1 MPPEQTR
8 VSSWN
13 EAAPLVQVSGLE
25 QPSGAT
31 APVPPPE
38 RKAAPYVG
46 LQIGVG
52 SYTHQGGRAGN
63 EDFAACHVGQRLRQP
78 GIGAIAALADGMGG
92 AKGGRTAAEL
102 AVRGFIEG
110 CIEQPITVG
119 VPRISAKAADAV
131 NRWIYSIGRS
141 DPDLNGMACTLSAL
155 VLCGRRAHLLHVGDS
170 RVYRLRDNELSLL
183 TIDHTLGA
191 PGTSSV
197 LTRAMGVEGRLCA
210 DHAIE
215 TLQIHD
221 RYLICSDGVH
231 GRLSSSEIAAALA
244 RRAAPQE
251 TAIQIVEQAVSHPAA
266 DNATALVL
274 DVLALP
280 ETQFADLE
288 IANAAWPLRD
298 APNTGEVIDDYELG
312 DVLADGMYM
321 RVFRATDQRARR
333 NVILKFPKPRPG
345 LEGLLRSALLREL
358 WIASHVRSPFVT
370 EVLDPEEE
378 RRTCLY
384 GVLPYY
390 EGETL
395 ERRLLRRPRVPL
407 SMGLDVSIK
416 LTKALA
422 SLHRAGI
429 VHRDVK
435 PDNVILEPNG
445 GLKLIDLGVA
455 RLRQFEEPESFEAPG
470 TRSYMAPELFTGAQ
484 AEESSDIFAL
494 GVTIYRMFSGGAYP
508 YGEVEAFA
516 QPRFGRPTPLS
527 KHRPD
532 LPAWLDHCL
541 ARALAMDRRERY
553 ADAVEFAFELEHGSM
568 RAAPQSLARLSLY
581 ERNPVRFWQVVS
593 LVLLIAL
600 LVALVP

>member
-8 VSSWN
+8 VISSN
-13 EAAPLVQVSGLE
+13 EAAPLVQVSG
-25 QPSGAT
+25 PDRAAGGA
-31 APVPPPE
+31 VVG
-38 RKAAPYVG
+38 RKVAPYVG
-46 LQIGVG
+46 LHIGVG
-52 SYTHQGGRAGN
+52 GHSHQGGRAQN
-63 EDFAACHVGQRLRQP
+63 EDFSACYVGQQLRQP

-102 AVRGFIEG
+102 AVRGFIEA
-110 CIEQPITVG
+110 CIGQPITVG
-119 VPRISAKAADAV
+119 VPRISARAADAV
-131 NRWIYSIGRS
+131 NRWIYSMGRS
-141 DPDLNGMACTLSAL
+141 DPELNGMACTLSAL
-155 VLCGRRAHLLHVGDS
+155 VLCGRRAHVLHLGDS
-170 RVYRLRDNELSLL
+170 RIYRLRDNELSLL
-183 TIDHTLGA
+183 TTDHTLGA
-191 PGTSSV
+191 PGTTSV

-215 TLQIHD
+215 SLQVHD

-231 GRLSSSEIAAALA
+231 GRLSRAEILAALA
-244 RRAAPQE
+244 RRAAPEE
-251 TAIQIVEQAVSHPAA
+251 TAVQIVEQAVSHPAA

-288 IANAAWPLRD
+288 IANAAWPLRS
-298 APNTGEVIDDYELG
+298 APSTGEVIDDYELG

-321 RVFRATDQRARR
+321 RVFRATDRRARR

-345 LEGLLRSALLREL
+345 LETLLRSALLREL

-370 EVLDPEEE
+370 EVLDPSDE

-395 ERRLLRRPRVPL
+395 ERRLLRRPQISL
-407 SMGLDVSIK
+407 AQGLDVSIK

-435 PDNVILEPNG
+435 PENVILEANG

-470 TRSYMAPELFTGAQ
+470 TRSYMAPELFTGTQ

-516 QPRFGRPTPLS
+516 QPRFGRPVPLS

-541 ARALAMDRRERY
+541 ARALATDRRDRY

-568 RAAPQSLARLSLY
+568 RAAPQSLATPSLY
-581 ERNPVRFWQVVS
+581 ERNPVRFWQIVS
-593 LVLLIAL
+593 LILLIAL
-600 LVALVP
+600 VVALA

>member
-1 MPPEQTR
+1 MQRLT
-8 VSSWN
+8 
-13 EAAPLVQVSGLE
+13 
-25 QPSGAT
+25 QPS
-31 APVPPPE
+31 
-38 RKAAPYVG
+38 
-46 LQIGVG
+46 
-52 SYTHQGGRAGN
+52 
-63 EDFAACHVGQRLRQP
+63 
-78 GIGAIAALADGMGG
+78 IGAIAALSDGMGG
-92 AKGGRTAAEL
+92 AKGGRIAAEL
-102 AVRGFIEG
+102 SVRGFIEG

-131 NRWIYSIGRS
+131 NRWIYSMGRS
-141 DPDLNGMACTLSAL
+141 DPELNGMACTLSAL

-183 TIDHTLGA
+183 TVDHTLGA

-197 LTRAMGVEGRLCA
+197 LTRAMGAESRLCA

-221 RYLICSDGVH
+221 RYLLCSDGVH
-231 GRLSSSEIAAALA
+231 GQLSRSEIFVALA

-251 TAIQIVEQAVSHPAA
+251 TATQIVEQAVSHAA
-266 DNATALVL
+266 SDNATALVL

-288 IANAAWPLRD
+288 IAHAAWPLRN
-298 APNTGEVIDDYELG
+298 APSTGEVIDDYELG
-312 DVLADGMYM
+312 EILADGLYM
-321 RVFRATDQRARR
+321 RVFRATDRRARR
-333 NVILKFPKPRPG
+333 NVILKFPKPRTG
-345 LEGLLRSALLREL
+345 LEAVLRSALLREM

-370 EVLDPEEE
+370 EMLDPEDE

-395 ERRLLRRPRVPL
+395 ERRLLRRPQVSL
-407 SMGLDVSIK
+407 SAGLDVAIK

-422 SLHRAGI
+422 SLHRSGI

-435 PDNVILEPNG
+435 PENVILEPGG

-470 TRSYMAPELFTGAQ
+470 TRSYMAPELFSGAQ
-484 AEESSDIFAL
+484 AEESSDIYAL
-494 GVTIYRMFSGGAYP
+494 GVTLYRMFSGGAYP

-516 QPRFGRPTPLS
+516 QPRFGRLTPIAR
-527 KHRPD
+527 HRPD

-541 ARALAMDRRERY
+541 ARAVSLDRRDRY

-568 RAAPQSLARLSLY
+568 RAAPLSLAKLPLY
-581 ERNPVRFWQVVS
+581 ERNPVRFWQIVS
-593 LVLLIAL
+593 LLLLIAL
-600 LVALVP
+600 LTALVPD

>member
-8 VSSWN
+8 VSSSI
-13 EAAPLVQVSGLE
+13 EATPVLQISGLE
-25 QPSGAT
+25 QSSGA
-31 APVPPPE
+31 
-38 RKAAPYVG
+38 AAPGSSFERTAAPNVG
-46 LQIGVG
+46 LHIGVG
-52 SYTHQGGRAGN
+52 SYTHRGGRPQN
-63 EDFAACHVGQRLRQP
+63 EDFAACYVGQRLRQP

-102 AVRGFIEG
+102 AVRGFIEA
-110 CIEQPITVG
+110 CMEQPITVG
-119 VPRISAKAADAV
+119 VSRISAKAADAV
-131 NRWIYSIGRS
+131 NRWIYSVGRS
-141 DPDLNGMACTLSAL
+141 DPELNGMACTLSAL
-155 VLCGRRAHLLHVGDS
+155 VLCGRRAHLLHLGDS

-183 TIDHTLGA
+183 TTDHTLGA
-191 PGTSSV
+191 PGTSNV
-197 LTRAMGVEGRLCA
+197 LTRAVGVEGRLCA
-210 DHAIE
+210 DHAVE
-215 TLQIHD
+215 SLQVHD

-231 GRLSSSEIAAALA
+231 GELSRSEILAALA
-244 RRAAPQE
+244 MRAAPQE

-274 DVLALP
+274 DVLGLP

-288 IANAAWPLRD
+288 LASSAWPLRS
-298 APNTGEVIDDYELG
+298 APGTGAVIDDYELG
-312 DVLADGMYM
+312 EVLADGVYM
-321 RVFRATDQRARR
+321 RVFRATDRRARR

-345 LEGLLRSALLREL
+345 LEDMLRSALLREM

-370 EVLDPEEE
+370 EMLDPADE

-395 ERRLLRRPRVPL
+395 ERRLLRRPQVSL
-407 SMGLDVSIK
+407 AQGLDVSIK

-435 PDNVILEPNG
+435 PENVILESNG

-455 RLRQFEEPESFEAPG
+455 KLRQFEEPESFVAPG
-470 TRSYMAPELFTGAQ
+470 TRSYMAPELLAGAQ

-516 QPRFGRPTPLS
+516 QPRFGRPAPLS

-541 ARALAMDRRERY
+541 ARAVALDRRDRY

-568 RAAPQSLARLSLY
+568 RAAPRSLAPPSFY
-581 ERNPVRFWQVVS
+581 DRNPVRFWQIVS
-593 LVLLIAL
+593 LLLLIAL
-600 LVALVP
+600 LIALA